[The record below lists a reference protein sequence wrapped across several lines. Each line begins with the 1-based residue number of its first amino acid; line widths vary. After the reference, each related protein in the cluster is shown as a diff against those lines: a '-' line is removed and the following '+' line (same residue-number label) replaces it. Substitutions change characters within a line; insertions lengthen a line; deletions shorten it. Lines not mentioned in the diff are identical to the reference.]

1 MEELRQK
8 LESRILLRPQVLV
21 MAISGPWASEWTDVE
36 EQRMKSRNHRLGRWL
51 SQHIYHLIQDDVK
64 ALTKEK
70 KCIYTYNMGNL
81 AFEKLLPHLTFWES
95 IAKLSVDHT
104 FKRILGV
111 TKSKWRKP
119 IMLTLNRACSGG
131 I

>member
-1 MEELRQK
+1 MEELRHK

-70 KCIYTYNMGNL
+70 NVYI
-81 AFEKLLPHLTFWES
+81 
-95 IAKLSVDHT
+95 HT
-104 FKRILGV
+104 
-111 TKSKWRKP
+111 T
-119 IMLTLNRACSGG
+119 
-131 I
+131 